1 MKIGFSNIFS
11 FRPHVEHLFY
21 LSELLREAGHEVF
34 FLTCDAAVSNCYARA
49 IKGTGKVKECSK
61 CIIGGVRSYT
71 DKNITSIVDQQSS
84 LTTSELERLSLSSSC
99 TLSRTESEAEW
110 NDPEVA
116 SIRKSLHG
124 PIGSVFESAKQWIR
138 NSELD
143 AVICFNGRMDLTRA
157 VTYACEAMGIP
168 FISHERTWFGDGI
181 QLVPNGN
188 CLGLKA
194 LGELVAEYD
203 DKPLTETQAWFAG
216 KLVGERF
223 LQKNSLEWRV
233 YNKNPEPAPWPLSD
247 PGKRVLVVPS
257 SKNEFAGHDDWKT
270 GWEDNTKALDDFFE
284 VNGIRPEQVVLRCH
298 PNWSENIGR
307 ATGAR
312 SLSLY
317 RQWAEARGIHLI
329 SSEEKASTYD
339 LIQQSDIVVLNG
351 GSSAV
356 EAGACGKQVVCLGP
370 STYEKAGFVQVF
382 LSRAEMDERELL
394 ELDADIVRRKT
405 LRFLYVRSHRF
416 PQFVDYVKALETT
429 RYQYFAG
436 ADAGRIIEMVKTGRI
451 PADDPTYAHT
461 DQFEDDVLAALA
473 SSDWGALADQQ
484 VPEPK
489 GVPYEVSRR
498 KAFKWVDGFRS
509 KFVRGDRG

>member
-21 LSELLREAGHEVF
+21 LSELMRTAGHEVF
-34 FLTCDAAVSNCYARA
+34 FLTCDASVSNCYARA
-49 IKGTGKVKECSK
+49 IKGTGKVRECSK
-61 CIIGGVRSYT
+61 CLVGGVRSYT
-71 DKNITSIVDQQSS
+71 GKNVTSIKDQQSG
-84 LTTSELERLSLSSSC
+84 LTVEELEQLSLSSSC

-110 NDPEVA
+110 DEPEVVR
-116 SIRKSLHG
+116 IRQSLYQ
-124 PIGSVFESAKQWIR
+124 PIGSVYESAKQWIR
-138 NSELD
+138 DNKLD

-157 VTYACEAMGIP
+157 VTYACESLGLP
-168 FISHERTWFGDGI
+168 FITHERTWFGDGI

-188 CLGLKA
+188 CLGLRA

-203 DKPLTETQAWFAG
+203 DKPLTQDQAWFAG

-223 LQKNSLEWRV
+223 LQKNSLEWRL
-233 YNKNPEPAPWPLSD
+233 YNKNPEPAPWPLAD

-270 GWEDNTKALDDFFE
+270 DWEDNTRALDDFFE

-298 PNWSENIGR
+298 PNWSENIGK
-307 ATGAR
+307 ATGTR
-312 SLSLY
+312 SLDLY
-317 RQWAEARGIHLI
+317 RRWAEARGIYLI

-370 STYEKAGFVQVF
+370 STYERSGFVQVF
-382 LSRAEMDERELL
+382 RSRAELEERKLL
-394 ELDADIVRRKT
+394 EIDAATVRRKT

-416 PQFVDYVKALETT
+416 PQCVDFVKAIETT
-429 RYQYFAG
+429 RYKYIAG
-436 ADAGRIIEMVKTGRI
+436 ADAGRIVQMIETGSI
-451 PADDPTYAHT
+451 PADDPAYAT
-461 DQFEDDVLAALA
+461 TEQFENDVLAVLA
-473 SSDWGALADQQ
+473 RSEWGTLADLE
-484 VPEPK
+484 VNEPE
-489 GVPYEVSRR
+489 GVPCEISRR
-498 KAFKWVDGFRS
+498 RGFRWVDSFRS
-509 KFVRGDRG
+509 NFARGDRG